1 MHWARFY
8 TQAGRDIFNGVR
20 FRAVASEQQLEY
32 IVPQRWNQAAVDV
45 LLEKVFYPETLP
57 ALTKK
62 VAEAGVPAWLWR
74 SEVDDTGLDSISA
87 EWRYRHEHDIREV
100 LHRMAGAVTYR
111 AWKDRLFSTDADAE
125 VFYDELRYI
134 FLHQIAAPELEQWR
148 LLGLDWAY
156 GLTGVAALNPR
167 HRIVPFD
174 AGKSHALKRMKI
186 LGDTLALDPVSPKT
200 GVTLPVEN
208 IDSPAFIAWKRD
220 SDIRQVAESLGRKM
234 LETAAYHVMDACD
247 RDSFFGFDPAR
258 NPGLSRAV
266 DEARQS
272 GLSEAAIRMAISY
285 AEQGYEEISFP
296 VPEED
301 QSAAQC
307 IKTVL
312 SVPDDFVEAAL
323 TGHSI
328 LLYEAGEPQRHYPAQ
343 KLWDGLAE
351 AVWSSGE
358 PAVSFRSSVESSN
371 VTGQPLFCDTTGGF
385 VFVADSAAPSATVNL
400 LACAYPLPNPLPEGE
415 GTVRARLFPP
425 LPSGEGRGEGILD
438 IAALRHVTRI
448 MTVALDAVS
457 GGGEYRPLMLGMTN
471 IAAVLMGKGIAY
483 DSDAGRTAAA
493 LAAALVSGCAYQA
506 SAEIAVEK
514 GAFPAYPRQAKI
526 YLQNI
531 KDKLAALAGTS
542 FLQKGMTRRPVQI
555 RTTLCPDSDLVEA
568 VKQAWENAYR
578 TGKETGFRH
587 AHLTGIDTDPAVQAL
602 LNGQTQDIMPEQA
615 LVRFEGYFSD
625 TLEGAQLYGKKLNPM
640 APRALARL
648 GYTAAEREDIH
659 FYAVG
664 HGTLLDAPHI
674 NHKSLREKGFHQA
687 ALDAVESALATA
699 LHIRYAFNKWTLG
712 EEFCRRVLGFSAEEL
727 ESGTFDMLAAL
738 GFSEDHIEAANI
750 YCCGTMT
757 FEGAPHLKPD
767 HLAVFDCVAPC
778 ASFGVRRVSPDA
790 QIKMQAALETFL
802 SGAAAH
808 TVLLS
813 HHATIEEVQKLLLTG
828 WELGVKCLR
837 LYRDGCS
844 LLHPLVLPAI
854 KTETVK
860 EEDKESLPCPKQ
872 SITA

>member
-1 MHWARFY
+1 MRWTRFY
-8 TQAGRDIFNGVR
+8 TQAGRDIFSGVR
-20 FRAVASEQQLEY
+20 FRGASSEQQLEY
-32 IVPQRWNQAAVDV
+32 TVPLRWNQAAVDV
-45 LLEKVFYPETLP
+45 LLEKVFYPEALP

-62 VAEAGVPAWLWR
+62 VEEAGVPAWLWR
-74 SEVDDTGLDSISA
+74 SEVDDAGLDSISA
-87 EWRYRHEHDIREV
+87 EWRYRHEQDIRQI

-111 AWKDRLFSTDADAE
+111 AWKNGLFSAEADAE

-156 GLTGVAALNPR
+156 GLTDVTVLNPR
-167 HRIVPFD
+167 HRIIPFD
-174 AGKSHALKRMKI
+174 TGKPHALKRMKI
-186 LGDTLALDPVSPKT
+186 LGDTLALDPSAPKT

-208 IDSPAFIAWKRD
+208 TDSPAFIAWKRD
-220 SDIRQVAESLGRKM
+220 SDIRQVAESLGQRM

-258 NPGLSRAV
+258 NPKLSQAV

-272 GLSEAAIRMAISY
+272 GLSEAAIHMAISY

-301 QSAAQC
+301 QSAAQY
-307 IKTVL
+307 IKTTL

-328 LLYEAGEPQRHYPAQ
+328 LLYEAGEPQRHHPAQ
-343 KLWDGLAE
+343 KLWDSLAE
-351 AVWSSGE
+351 AVWSTGE
-358 PAVSFRSSVESSN
+358 PAVSFRNSIESAN
-371 VTGQPLFCDTTGGF
+371 IAGQPVSCDTTGGF
-385 VFVADSAAPSATVNL
+385 VFVAGSEAPSATINL
-400 LACAYPLPNPLPEGE
+400 LAFAYPLPNPLPEGE
-415 GTVRARLFPP
+415 GIVRALLLP
-425 LPSGEGRGEGILD
+425 LPPGEGRGEGILD
-438 IAALRHVTRI
+438 VAALQHVTRI
-448 MTVALDAVS
+448 MTVALEAVS

-506 SAEIAVEK
+506 SAEMAAEQ
-514 GAFPAYPRQAKI
+514 GAFPAYAARAKI

-531 KDKLAALAGTS
+531 KDKLAALAGTA

-555 RTTLCPDSDLVEA
+555 RTTLCPDGALVEA
-568 VKQAWENAYR
+568 VKQAWESAYR
-578 TGKETGFRH
+578 IGKETGFRH
-587 AHLTGIDTDPAVQAL
+587 AHLTGIDTDPTVQAL
-602 LNGQTQDIMPEQA
+602 LNGQTQDIMPSPA

-640 APRALARL
+640 LPRALSCL
-648 GYTAAEREDIH
+648 GYTAAEREGIH

-664 HGTLLDAPHI
+664 HGTLLDAPYL
-674 NHKSLREKGFHQA
+674 NHQSLREKGFHQA

-727 ESGTFDMLAAL
+727 ESGTFDMLAGL

-757 FEGAPHLKPD
+757 LEGAPHLKPE

-778 ASFGVRRVSPDA
+778 ASSGVRRVSPEA

-808 TVLLS
+808 TVILG
-813 HHATIEEVQKLLLTG
+813 HHTSIEDVQKLLLTG

-854 KTETVK
+854 KNETVK

>member
-1 MHWARFY
+1 MRWTRFY

-20 FRAVASEQQLEY
+20 FRSVSSEQQLEY

-45 LLEKVFYPETLP
+45 LLEKVFYPEALP
-57 ALTKK
+57 SLTKK

-87 EWRYRHEHDIREV
+87 EWRYRHEQDIREV
-100 LHRMAGAVTYR
+100 LHRMAGALTYR
-111 AWKDRLFSTDADAE
+111 AWKNGLFPAEADAE

-134 FLHQIAAPELEQWR
+134 FLHQIAAPELEQWG

-156 GLTGVAALNPR
+156 GLTDAAAFIPR
-167 HRIVPFD
+167 HRIVPFETD
-174 AGKSHALKRMKI
+174 KPHALKRMKI
-186 LGDTLALDPVSPKT
+186 LGDTLALENTTLSASPKT
-200 GVTLPVEN
+200 GVTLPIEN

-220 SDIRQVAESLGRKM
+220 CDLRQVAESLGQRM
-234 LETAAYHVMDACD
+234 LQTAAYHVMDACD
-247 RDSFFGFDPAR
+247 RDSFFGFDPAH
-258 NPGLSRAV
+258 NPRLSRAM

-301 QSAAQC
+301 QAAGQC
-307 IKTVL
+307 LKTVL

-358 PAVSFRSSVESSN
+358 PAVSFRSSIESAN

-385 VFVADSAAPSATVNL
+385 VFVAGSEAPSATVNL
-400 LACAYPLPNPLPEGE
+400 LAFARFEGE
-415 GTVRARLFPP
+415 SVIDTDALQHVAR
-425 LPSGEGRGEGILD
+425 IL
-438 IAALRHVTRI
+438 
-448 MTVALDAVS
+448 TVALDAVS
-457 GGGEYRPLMLGMTN
+457 GGGEYRPLMLGLTN
-471 IAAVLMGKGIAY
+471 IAAVLMGRGIAY

-493 LAAALVSGCAYQA
+493 LAAALLSGCAYQT
-506 SAEIAVEK
+506 SAEIAAEK
-514 GAFPAYPRQAKI
+514 GAFPAYAPRAKI
-526 YLQNI
+526 FLQNI
-531 KDKLAALAGTS
+531 KDKLAALAGTA
-542 FLQKGMTRRPVQI
+542 FLQKGMTRRPAQI
-555 RTTLCPDSDLVEA
+555 RTTLCPDSALVDA
-568 VKQAWENAYR
+568 VKQAWESAYR

-602 LNGQTQDIMPEQA
+602 LNGQTQDIMPSSA

-640 APRALARL
+640 APRALSRL
-648 GYTAAEREDIH
+648 GYTVAEREDIH

-674 NHKSLREKGFHQA
+674 NHRSLREKGFHQA
-687 ALDAVESALATA
+687 ALDAVESALAAA

-727 ESGTFDMLAAL
+727 DSGTFDMLAAL

-757 FEGAPHLKPD
+757 FEGAPHLKPE
-767 HLAVFDCVAPC
+767 HLAVFDCVAP
-778 ASFGVRRVSPDA
+778 AAAFGVRRVSA
-790 QIKMQAALETFL
+790 QAQVKMQAVLETFL
-802 SGAAAH
+802 SGAVAH

-813 HHATIEEVQKLLLTG
+813 HPATIEDVQKLLLTG

-837 LYRDGCS
+837 LYRDSCS

-860 EEDKESLPCPKQ
+860 VKEEEESLPCPKQ